1 MTERDL
7 KKLNRTDLLEL
18 LLQQSREMEQLQDEL
33 AQVKHQLSRRTIVLN
48 EAGSIAEAAL
58 QLNGVFAAA
67 ENACAQYIE
76 SIQHLSGQQEEVCQ
90 QMLQET
96 QAKCDKMMADAKYHS
111 EIYWDAVNKK
121 VEKLLDSQRG
131 LRELLQPRGK

>member
-96 QAKCDKMMADAKYHS
+96 QAKCDKLMADAKYQS
-111 EIYWDAVNKK
+111 EINWDAVNKK

>member
-96 QAKCDKMMADAKYHS
+96 QAKCDKMMADEKNQS

>member
-1 MTERDL
+1 
-7 KKLNRTDLLEL
+7 
-18 LLQQSREMEQLQDEL
+18 MEQLQDEL

-96 QAKCDKMMADAKYHS
+96 QAKCDKMMADAKYQS

>member
-96 QAKCDKMMADAKYHS
+96 QAKCDKMMADAKYQS

>member
-33 AQVKHQLSRRTIVLN
+33 AQAKHQLSRRTIVLN

-96 QAKCDKMMADAKYHS
+96 QAKCDKMMADAKYQS

>member
-96 QAKCDKMMADAKYHS
+96 QAKCDKMMADAKYQS

-131 LRELLQPRGK
+131 LRELLQPRGN

>member
-33 AQVKHQLSRRTIVLN
+33 AQTKHQLSRRTIVLN

-96 QAKCDKMMADAKYHS
+96 QAKCDKMMADAKYQS

-131 LRELLQPRGK
+131 LRELLQPRGN

>member
-76 SIQHLSGQQEEVCQ
+76 SIQHLSRQQEEVCQ

-96 QAKCDKMMADAKYHS
+96 QAKCDKMMTDAKYQS

-131 LRELLQPRGK
+131 LQELLQPRGK

>member
-96 QAKCDKMMADAKYHS
+96 QAKCDKMMADAKYQS

-131 LRELLQPRGK
+131 LRELL

>member
-33 AQVKHQLSRRTIVLN
+33 AQAKHQLSRRTIVLN

-76 SIQHLSGQQEEVCQ
+76 SIQHLSGQQEEICQ

-96 QAKCDKMMADAKYHS
+96 QAKCDKMMADAKYQS